1 MKLILTFA
9 GIMAVW
15 TGLKFVF
22 MVFKRLG
29 SKNSM
34 NDMIDKM
41 EQKMEEGADQ
51 VAGYFRSQ
59 KKRKARKKKEDNKP
73 IVTIR

>member
-1 MKLILTFA
+1 MQTILWLA
-9 GIMAVW
+9 GVLATW
-15 TGLKFVF
+15 TAIKFVF

-34 NDMIDKM
+34 NDVLDRM
-41 EQKMEEGADQ
+41 EDGMADAAGKVAAKVKDRKTRRSRQEEQ
-51 VAGYFRSQ
+51 
-59 KKRKARKKKEDNKP
+59 P

>member
-1 MKLILTFA
+1 MQTILWFA
-9 GIMAVW
+9 GVCLVW

-34 NDMIDKM
+34 NSLIDKM
-41 EQKMEEGADQ
+41 EDGMAEAADN
-51 VAGYFRSQ
+51 VAGYYKK
-59 KKRKARKKKEDNKP
+59 KKRSRKEQKEQP

>member
-1 MKLILTFA
+1 METILWFA
-9 GIMAVW
+9 GVLALW

-22 MVFKRLG
+22 MVFKRLS

-34 NDMIDKM
+34 NNLIDRM
-41 EQKMEEGADQ
+41 EDGMVQGADT
-51 VAGYFRSQ
+51 VAGYI
-59 KKRKARKKKEDNKP
+59 KKNRKKKDEQP

>member
-1 MKLILTFA
+1 MQAILWFA
-9 GIMAVW
+9 GVLAVW

-34 NDMIDKM
+34 NDLIDRM
-41 EQKMEEGADQ
+41 EDGMADAADT
-51 VAGYFRSQ
+51 VAGYCKKQR
-59 KKRKARKKKEDNKP
+59 KRKKEEERP

>member
-29 SKNSM
+29 SNNSM

>member
-9 GIMAVW
+9 GVMAVW

-34 NDMIDKM
+34 NDLIDRM
-41 EQKMEEGADQ
+41 EDGMSDAADT
-51 VAGYFRSQ
+51 VAGKWQ
-59 KKRKARKKKEDNKP
+59 KRKKDKRKEQP

>member
-1 MKLILTFA
+1 MQTILWFA
-9 GIMAVW
+9 GVCLVW

-34 NDMIDKM
+34 NYLIDRM
-41 EQKMEEGADQ
+41 EDGMANAADE
-51 VAGYFRSQ
+51 VAGYYNKRKKNKS
-59 KKRKARKKKEDNKP
+59 KKRKEEQP

>member
-1 MKLILTFA
+1 MDVILWFA
-9 GIMAVW
+9 GVCIIW

-34 NDMIDKM
+34 NDLIDRM
-41 EQKMEEGADQ
+41 EDGMAKGADNI
-51 VAGYFRSQ
+51 A
-59 KKRKARKKKEDNKP
+59 KKVKERKAAKEEQP

>member
-1 MKLILTFA
+1 MQTILWFA
-9 GIMAVW
+9 GVLAVW

-34 NDMIDKM
+34 NNLIDRM
-41 EQKMEEGADQ
+41 EDSMADAADT
-51 VAGYFRSQ
+51 VAGYCE
-59 KKRKARKKKEDNKP
+59 KRKRRKRDEERP
-73 IVTIR
+73 VVTIR

>member
-1 MKLILTFA
+1 MEVILWFA
-9 GIMAVW
+9 GVLAVW

-29 SKNSM
+29 SKNTLNDLLDRAEDSM
-34 NDMIDKM
+34 
-41 EQKMEEGADQ
+41 ADAADT
-51 VAGYFRSQ
+51 VAKGWQSR
-59 KKRKARKKKEDNKP
+59 KKRRKEQERP

>member
-1 MKLILTFA
+1 MQTILWFA
-9 GIMAVW
+9 GVLAVW

-22 MVFKRLG
+22 MVFKRLS

-34 NDMIDKM
+34 NNLLDRM
-41 EQKMEEGADQ
+41 EDGMADAADT
-51 VAGYFRSQ
+51 VANGWKNR
-59 KKRKARKKKEDNKP
+59 KTRKRKEEERP

>member
-1 MKLILTFA
+1 MQTILWFA
-9 GIMAVW
+9 GICLVW
-15 TGLKFVF
+15 TGIKFVF

-34 NDMIDKM
+34 NDLIDRM
-41 EQKMEEGADQ
+41 EDGMAKGADT
-51 VAGYFRSQ
+51 VA
-59 KKRKARKKKEDNKP
+59 KNMKARKERKKEQEQP

>member
-1 MKLILTFA
+1 METILWFA
-9 GIMAVW
+9 GVLALW

-22 MVFKRLG
+22 MVFKRLS

-34 NDMIDKM
+34 NNLIDRM
-41 EQKMEEGADQ
+41 EDGMVQG
-51 VAGYFRSQ
+51 AGYI
-59 KKRKARKKKEDNKP
+59 KKNRKKKDEQP

>member
-1 MKLILTFA
+1 MQTILWFA
-9 GIMAVW
+9 GVLAIW

-29 SKNSM
+29 SKSTINDILDRAEDSM
-34 NDMIDKM
+34 
-41 EQKMEEGADQ
+41 ADAADT
-51 VAGYFRSQ
+51 VAGYCK
-59 KKRKARKKKEDNKP
+59 KKRSRRKREEEQP